1 MSLTLLSSLRRAA
14 GLLALLALA
23 WGSTQA
29 QSAPPWQ
36 GLTATNAHNSGK
48 GVVDAAG
55 NFYAMGVFN
64 GSVTVGSVTL
74 TSQVENSFLA
84 KYAPTGQ
91 VLWVRQLA
99 SPAFTIADDVAVDA
113 AGNAYVSGVYAGG
126 VALGNNVTL
135 PSPNG
140 QTQAFVVRYSP
151 QGTAE
156 WVQFSAPGS
165 AIYRSLGVETDAAGH
180 VFLLGDYMTLMQMG
194 GVTIS
199 AGSAGAMIRATYL
212 ARLSAATGV
221 VEWLRTAFQ
230 FPSTT
235 NVFGGRQL
243 AVGAAGEPLVLTSF
257 VGAAPIIPQGPV
269 LTPTATSAPPS
280 FAADVAVI
288 KYSALLTCDWAQQ
301 ISGPDGTFVTGGAL
315 DAAGNVY
322 VSGGMLGPATF
333 GSTTLPHA
341 GGSDAFLA
349 KYAPTGALLW
359 ARGGGG
365 PAQDGWNHVSLDA
378 AGNAYLAGYAEGTAQ
393 YGATTITS
401 AGATDV
407 LLASYSPQGQ
417 LRWTQQ
423 AGSPANDQAF
433 YLGLDAAGTAYV
445 RGAAEGPAAFGAF
458 TLPGPG
464 PAVPSYFLAR
474 LGTTLAT
481 RPARTAATELFPSP
495 AHDQLHLPALPAGTP
510 VQLVDALGRVARTV
524 RVVAGQVSVRGL
536 APGLYQLRAPDAQGR
551 PCTGRVLVE

>member
-1 MSLTLLSSLRRAA
+1 MSLTLRSSFRRAA
-14 GLLALLALA
+14 GLLAILALCCTNA
-23 WGSTQA
+23 QA

-36 GLTATNAHNSGK
+36 GVTATNAHNSGK

-74 TSQVENSFLA
+74 TSQVNNSFLA
-84 KYAPTGQ
+84 KYGPTGQ
-91 VLWVRQLA
+91 LLWVRQLA
-99 SPAFTIADDVAVDA
+99 SPAFTIAEDVAVDA

-151 QGTAE
+151 QGAAE

-165 AIYRSLGVETDAAGH
+165 AIFRSLGVETDAAGH
-180 VFLLGDYMTLMQMG
+180 VFLLGDYVTLMQMG

-235 NVFGGRQL
+235 NVYGGRQL
-243 AVGAAGEPLVLTSF
+243 AVGAAGEPVVLTSF

-269 LTPTATSAPPS
+269 LTPTSTAPPS
-280 FAADVAVI
+280 TAADVAVI

-301 ISGPDGTFVTGGAL
+301 INGPDGTFVSGGAL

-393 YGATTITS
+393 YGTTTITS

-458 TLPGPG
+458 TLPGQ
-464 PAVPSYFLAR
+464 AAPSYFLAR
-474 LGTTLAT
+474 LGTPLAT
-481 RPARTAATELFPSP
+481 RPARAAATELFPSP
-495 AHDQLHLPALPAGTP
+495 AHDQLYLPALPAGTP
-510 VQLVDALGRVARTV
+510 VQLLDALGRVARAA
-524 RVVAGQVSVRGL
+524 RVTAGQVSVRGL
-536 APGLYQLRAPDAQGR
+536 PAGLYTLRALDAQGR
-551 PCTGRVLVE
+551 PSTGRVVVE